1 MKTVGK
7 TYEVKYTGY
16 LMDSENMFLHYGY
29 DNWTD
34 VSEKKMR
41 KLKSCYKI
49 EITVPESTSE
59 VNFCFRAGENEWDN
73 NQGNNWNWVPGKT
86 ASYEYVE
93 IWDASKDEKKTTAK
107 AKTTTTTKTTKCA
120 ATKTAAKAKK

>member
-16 LMDSENMFLHYGY
+16 LMNSENMFLHYGY
-29 DNWTD
+29 DNWND

-73 NQGNNWNWVPGKT
+73 NSGNNWNWVPGKI
-86 ASYEYVE
+86 ANYEYVE
-93 IWDASKDEKKTTAK
+93 IWDTDKAEKKSAT
-107 AKTTTTTKTTKCA
+107 KTKVATKTTKCSTA
-120 ATKTAAKAKK
+120 KKTTKAAK